1 MLDNFLE
8 GLVTILNGIPL
19 GTDQYP
25 TEEKISDNIKRLRNE
40 QWFKPMFAEH
50 MTLFLENYDIRLVI
64 GVAKL
69 DIILANEKKRKDFA
83 DTLAYLITIKSKK
96 AK

>member
-1 MLDNFLE
+1 MQLKRYTAYTKSKRTGGSLH
-8 GLVTILNGIPL
+8 
-19 GTDQYP
+19 QYP